1 MGGERLIMTLF
12 PRTATR
18 VQMLGDK
25 LPQEDQAEWGRFVRL
40 TALRV
45 MLRGRRMNFTRL
57 AAAAGLGRS
66 HVSQVLHGHP
76 GRGGQSR
83 RKLAKVMTEAERE
96 VMGWEA
102 APLSYEI

>member
-1 MGGERLIMTLF
+1 
-12 PRTATR
+12 
-18 VQMLGDK
+18 MLTQRI
-25 LPQEDQAEWGRFVRL
+25 P
-40 TALRV
+40 ALRAL
-45 MLRGRRMNFTRL
+45 LRRRRMNFTKL

-83 RKLAKVMTEAERE
+83 RKLARVMTATERV

-102 APLSYEI
+102 APVSYEI

>member
-18 VQMLGDK
+18 VQTLGDK
-25 LPQEDQAEWGRFVRL
+25 LPQEDQAEWGRFV
-40 TALRV
+40 
-45 MLRGRRMNFTRL
+45 RL

-102 APLSYEI
+102 GPLSYEI

>member
-1 MGGERLIMTLF
+1 MMTQRI
-12 PRTATR
+12 P
-18 VQMLGDK
+18 
-25 LPQEDQAEWGRFVRL
+25 
-40 TALRV
+40 ALRAL
-45 MLRGRRMNFTRL
+45 LRRRRMNFTKL

-83 RKLAKVMTEAERE
+83 RKLARVMTATERV

-102 APLSYEI
+102 APVSYEI